1 MQQQELPETTDALYV
16 PEAQAEGVETFDAVD
31 AAAVARYHEDGFL
44 VVRRGFSLEEITGAR
59 DALLDLIAGKVPTFA
74 HIEFEAAAQ
83 AILPTLTL
91 EQRQDAVRKLMHFG
105 DVDPRLH
112 AIAEHPGL
120 LRVVSRLLEAVP
132 VRFQDM
138 ALLKPPKLGR
148 EKPWHQDHAYFDM
161 PLGTRIVG
169 VWIALDPATLEN
181 GCMHLLRGGHRAGP
195 RLHFQ
200 RRDWQICDTE
210 MAGRGSVAVP
220 LEPGGLL
227 FFDGLLP
234 HGTPHN
240 HSPHRRRALQF
251 HYAPEGVGN
260 VAKEE
265 RLAVFGGEGSEVSC

>member
-1 MQQQELPETTDALYV
+1 MEKRTEPDTLYAPEML
-16 PEAQAEGVETFDAVD
+16 AEGVETFDAVEE
-31 AAAVARYHEDGFL
+31 AAIAGYHEDGFL
-44 VVRRGFSLEEITGAR
+44 VVRQGFTPEEVDAAR
-59 DALLDLIAGKVPTFA
+59 AALLELIAGSRPDFA

-83 AILPTLTL
+83 ELLPTLSP

-112 AIAEHPGL
+112 AVAAHPKL
-120 LRVVSRLLEAVP
+120 LGVVSRLLQAVP
-132 VRFQDM
+132 NRFQDM

-148 EKPWHQDHAYFDM
+148 EKPWHQDLAYFEL
-161 PLGTRIVG
+161 PLGTRVVG
-169 VWIALDPATLEN
+169 AWIALDPATLEN
-181 GCMHLLRGGHRAGP
+181 GCMHLLRGGHRQGP

-227 FFDGLLP
+227 LFDGLLP

-240 HSPHRRRALQF
+240 HSSHRRRALQF
-251 HYAPEGVGN
+251 HYAPEGTEKVT
-260 VAKEE
+260 AEE
-265 RLAVFGGEGSEVSC
+265 RLAVFGSEGKEVSC